1 MGKLAWLVVGQ
12 MDGWTDRWIV
22 LFAVSVKNYVT
33 FQFISHK
40 LLVFCCPV
48 DVLSTPTDMLV
59 MNQSEEYRE
68 TQEKRY
74 TGEVLQLVQYN
85 KLYIV

>member
-1 MGKLAWLVVGQ
+1 
-12 MDGWTDRWIV
+12 
-22 LFAVSVKNYVT
+22 
-33 FQFISHK
+33 
-40 LLVFCCPV
+40 
-48 DVLSTPTDMLV
+48 

-74 TGEVLQLVQYN
+74 TGEVLVQYN